1 MEAISSK
8 LTRTIKKPDENQSVF
23 IVDFKYVFTS
33 ALNTFSL
40 TFSSFCIFVANNVVS
55 RNVQKWLSVLLVI
68 RLIIKTHSKEIYK
81 ELFIIWVTISRNI
94 FFPLNSVLTR
104 RLFSFLLSLKRSEW
118 FLLLLPLSQKCG
130 NNSLLP
136 KYKFSEHAY
145 QSRRQMLLVL
155 RVHLRQCFS

>member
-8 LTRTIKKPDENQSVF
+8 LTRTIKNPMKIKVF
-23 IVDFKYVFTS
+23 LLSTLNMYLS

-55 RNVQKWLSVLLVI
+55 RNVQKWFSV

-104 RLFSFLLSLKRSEW
+104 RLFSFLLSLKRSER

-130 NNSLLP
+130 NNR
-136 KYKFSEHAY
+136 YC
-145 QSRRQMLLVL
+145 QSTNFQNMLIS
-155 RVHLRQCFS
+155 HEGKCC